1 MKLSEV
7 MVPMNPKL
15 SDMQSN
21 VLFRVFM
28 SGGSPQAGAQAMK
41 GNDYLM
47 SAAEQLVQQ
56 GMIAQ
61 NGGGIVITQKGVAA
75 LKNQGLIDQNN
86 QPTDLAQKYS
96 DDANSDPV
104 QNNNPGT
111 PNSAASSD
119 TVNGQEAPIKPQ
131 PNRQQQQQQQN
142 VQ

>member
-7 MVPMNPKL
+7 MAPMNPKL
-15 SDMQSN
+15 SDMQAN

-28 SGGSPQAGAQAMK
+28 SGGSPQGGAQAMK

-47 SAAEQLVQQ
+47 SAAEQLIQQ

-75 LKNQGLIDQNN
+75 LKNQGLIDMNN

-96 DDANSDPV
+96 DTATTDPV
-104 QNNNPGT
+104 QSNDPGT

-119 TVNGQEAPIKPQ
+119 TVSGSQTPKPQ
-131 PNRQQQQQQQN
+131 PSKQQQMQQQQ